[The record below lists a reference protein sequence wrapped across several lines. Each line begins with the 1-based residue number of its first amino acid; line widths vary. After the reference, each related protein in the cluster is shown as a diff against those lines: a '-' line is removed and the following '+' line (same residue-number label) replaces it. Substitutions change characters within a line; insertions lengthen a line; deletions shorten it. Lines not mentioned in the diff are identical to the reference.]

1 MLLATTEVVDLIDG
15 SEYIGQMIL
24 KSDVMF
30 NYIEAKNT
38 LANDTESQSLI
49 TAFHDEKEKYEEVQR
64 FGRYHPDYSDVMKT
78 IRTTKREMDM
88 NEKVAAFK
96 IAERNLQALLD
107 EVSERIAYSVS
118 EQVKVPREGALLTDS
133 GCGCGSGGSCG
144 C

>member
-1 MLLATTEVVDLIDG
+1 MLATTEVVDLLDE

-30 NYIEAKNT
+30 NYIDAKNT
-38 LANDTESQSLI
+38 LANDTEAQSLI

-64 FGRYHPDYSDVMKT
+64 FGRYHPDYSVVMKT

-88 NEKVAAFK
+88 NDKVAAFK
-96 IAERNLQALLD
+96 IAERSLQGLLD

-118 EQVKVPREGALLTDS
+118 KQVKVPKDGALLTDS
-133 GCGCGSGGSCG
+133 GCGSGGSCG